1 MNYKKRFTCIFLILC
16 YVAGC
21 VISPANISFKSFFD
35 VNADSGVKIANNQGA
50 SSVTDFLDV
59 KQDDWFYSYLEN
71 LIGKAVINGKSKT
84 EFDPDGEFSFA
95 ECGAVITRYLA
106 LDSYAGQKLTEIKN
120 KSPQTQ
126 MPWYCGYLQVMH
138 ELGIFDESMGLY
150 SISDG
155 YISCV
160 FDSVCNSSMKRHEF
174 ACAIAKSFELNGNLR
189 AKNIYS
195 EVSGLGHDFIIGG
208 YYIDSYFDDYSA
220 LINDFEAIPSSS
232 REYVLKLYYNGIF
245 NGDTSGNFNPDS
257 CIKRSEM
264 AKVICT
270 IMDFSMRKCLITD
283 YCPAISEDK
292 LFFDSQN
299 VETLSY
305 KYALGILQTSA
316 TGFDASSDLIKYVPT
331 GTLPYGYAVDVYL
344 YSYADDGLCNKVL
357 TYGLSGGNVDGKG
370 FEYDSKDG
378 ENLRAVMVL
387 RNLKNNAKPEFTLN
401 VSITDDGILTKSR
414 ISNI

>member
-21 VISPANISFKSFFD
+21 IISPANISFKSFFD
-35 VNADSGVKIANNQGA
+35 VNADSGVSIINNQGA
-50 SSVTDFLDV
+50 SSVNDFLDV
-59 KQDDWFYSYLEN
+59 NQDDWFYGYLEN
-71 LIGKAVINGKSKT
+71 LIGKGVINGKSKT

-95 ECGAVITRYLA
+95 ECSAVITRYLA
-106 LDSYAGQKLTEIKN
+106 LDSYAGQKLTEIKD

-150 SISDG
+150 SITDG
-155 YISCV
+155 YITTV
-160 FDSVCNSSMKRHEF
+160 KDSTCNSSMKRHEF
-174 ACAIAKSFELNGNLR
+174 ACAIAKSFELNGKLR

-208 YYIDSYFDDYSA
+208 YYIDSYFDDYSE
-220 LINDFEAIPSSS
+220 LINDFESIPSYS
-232 REYVLKLYYNGIF
+232 REYILKLYYNGIF

-270 IMDFSMRKCLITD
+270 VMDFSMRKCLITD
-283 YCPAISEDK
+283 YCLSVSTDK

-299 VETLSY
+299 AETLNY
-305 KYALGILQTSA
+305 KYALSILQASA
-316 TGFDASSDLIKYVPT
+316 TGFDASGDVVKYIPN
-331 GTLPYGYAVDVYL
+331 GSLPYGYAVDVYL
-344 YSYADDGLCNKVL
+344 YSTEGDICNKVL
-357 TYGLSGGNVDGKG
+357 TYGLSFGDVNGEG
-370 FEYDSKDG
+370 FVYDVKDG

-387 RNLKNNAKPEFTLN
+387 RNLKDKAKPEFALN
-401 VSITDDGILTKSR
+401 VSITDDGILTKSL